1 MGKVGSG
8 YLGTDTLKTS
18 TAMVELVPTPPSTY
32 PYGSYSLYRIAFLN
46 DQDCTIILN
55 GVTTLFIRA
64 GQGFEIDSDDKGI
77 TSFVIKEAGIT
88 YNFIAGY

>member
-1 MGKVGSG
+1 
-8 YLGTDTLKTS
+8 
-18 TAMVELVPTPPSTY
+18 
-32 PYGSYSLYRIAFLN
+32 
-46 DQDCTIILN
+46 LN